1 MIAIFER
8 TFDDI
13 YNTSKYKICNKN
25 YKGLGTTAKEK
36 KRNKRRHRWD
46 DNTVPLSLDIRPRD

>member
-1 MIAIFER
+1 MGIVIFER

-25 YKGLGTTAKEK
+25 YKGLGTAAKD
-36 KRNKRRHRWD
+36 KRRHRRD
-46 DNTVPLSLDIRPRD
+46 DSTVPLFLYI